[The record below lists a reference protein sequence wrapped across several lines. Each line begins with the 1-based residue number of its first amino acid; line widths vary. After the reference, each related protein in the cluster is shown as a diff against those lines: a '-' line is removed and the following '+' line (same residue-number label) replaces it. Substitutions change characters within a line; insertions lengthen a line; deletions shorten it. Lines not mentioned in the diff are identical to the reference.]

1 MLFTLSSNKH
11 RNLILS
17 IVFFMTMAVFN
28 TFGVQGL
35 IIPLLLESISIGF
48 FFLYLF
54 ANHHGGLY
62 HYHYP
67 RKMLFI
73 LLLLLSLIAIFR
85 GFLDYGTGLTQIKE
99 MFSRPKML
107 WPYFFPFLLGC
118 SAFSFDYKMFYK
130 WSGVITIVY
139 AILVAIH
146 FREILATS
154 FMSARGMFVESEAM
168 TISSI
173 LSIFGAPLVIFMQR
187 DIVPKRT
194 WGIALLNMVVVFLVA
209 VLNARR
215 SSVFGISLVIFFTFI
230 NDKKYRWISGFA
242 VLLVLFSMYAN
253 GMLDFF
259 LSRLGDDS
267 RSGVVENFVDDMDV
281 NSWIYGRGAA
291 GTYYDTLGVFKEING
306 QRMEIET
313 GYLNF
318 ILKGGIIYLVM
329 YVLALSY
336 AAFLGIF
343 RSKNT
348 FVRSFGYIIFISLL
362 EIIPYGIPAWN
373 FKYLSIWMGVA
384 ICLNSKFREMN
395 NHEVKAFLK
404 LE

>member
-1 MLFTLSSNKH
+1 MHISFNKH
-11 RNLILS
+11 KNLILS
-17 IVFFMTMAVFN
+17 IVFFMTMAVLN
-28 TFGVQGL
+28 TLGVTGIMVL
-35 IIPLLLESISIGF
+35 FLELISIGF

-54 ANHHGGLY
+54 ANLHGGLY

-67 RKMLFI
+67 RKLLFI

-139 AILVAIH
+139 AILVAFN
-146 FREILATS
+146 FREILSTS
-154 FMSARGMFVESEAM
+154 FMSARGLSVESDAL

-173 LSIFGAPLVIFMQR
+173 FSIFAAPLVIFMQR

-194 WGIALLNMVVVFLVA
+194 WRMALLNMVVVFLVA

-215 SSVFGISLVIFFTFI
+215 SSVFGISLVLFFAFI
-230 NDKKYRWISGFA
+230 NDKKYRWISGIAMLF
-242 VLLVLFSMYAN
+242 VLFSMYAN
-253 GMLDFF
+253 GMLDF
-259 LSRLGDDS
+259 LISRIADDS
-267 RSGVVENFVDDMDV
+267 RSSVVESFVQDMDTS
-281 NSWIYGRGAA
+281 SWIFGRGAA
-291 GTYYDTLGVFKEING
+291 GTYYDSLGIFNEIDG
-306 QRMEIET
+306 RRMEIET

-318 ILKGGIIYLVM
+318 ILKGGIIYLVT

-336 AAFLGIF
+336 AAFLGVF

-384 ICLNSKFREMN
+384 ICLDSKFREMSDQ
-395 NHEVKAFLK
+395 EVKAFLK